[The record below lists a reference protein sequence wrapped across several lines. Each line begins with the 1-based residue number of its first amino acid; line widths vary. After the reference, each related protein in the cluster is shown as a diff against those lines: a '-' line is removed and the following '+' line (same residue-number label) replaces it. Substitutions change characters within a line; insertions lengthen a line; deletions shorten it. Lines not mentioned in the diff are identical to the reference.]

1 GWRKLVDQGF
11 IEDAAEML
19 KVMGH
24 PVRIKIAQC
33 LEPGEK
39 NVGEISQAIG
49 AAQAATSGHLK
60 AMRMRGLLDAR
71 REGACVYYSIAR
83 PEVYKIIHCI
93 REGAQR
99 AAGAQR
105 AVKAI

>member
-1 GWRKLVDQGF
+1 MDQCF

-24 PVRIKIAQC
+24 PMRIKIAQC
-33 LEPGEK
+33 LEPGAK

-49 AAQAATSGHLK
+49 AAQAATSQHLK
-60 AMRMRGLLDAR
+60 ALRMRGLLDAR

-93 REGAQR
+93 REGAER
-99 AAGAQR
+99 AAGTQEGAR
-105 AVKAI
+105 AL

>member
-1 GWRKLVDQGF
+1 MEQSFL
-11 IEDAAEML
+11 EDAAEML

-24 PVRIKIAQC
+24 PVRIKIAHC
-33 LEPGEK
+33 LEPGPK

-49 AAQAATSGHLK
+49 AAQAATSQHLK
-60 AMRMRGLLDAR
+60 AMRMRGLLEAK

-93 REGAQR
+93 RESADR
-99 AAGAQR
+99 AAGDQ
-105 AVKAI
+105 KAAKAL

>member
-1 GWRKLVDQGF
+1 MDQGF
-11 IEDAAEML
+11 IDDAAEML

-33 LEPGEK
+33 LEPGPK

-49 AAQAATSGHLK
+49 AAQAATSQHLK
-60 AMRMRGLLDAR
+60 AMRVRGLLDAR
-71 REGACVYYSIAR
+71 REGTCVYYSIAR

-93 REGAQR
+93 REGAER
-99 AAGAQR
+99 AAGDQ
-105 AVKAI
+105 KAAGAL

>member
-1 GWRKLVDQGF
+1 MDQCF
-11 IEDAAEML
+11 IDDAAEML

-24 PVRIKIAQC
+24 PMRIRIAQC
-33 LEPGEK
+33 LEPGAK

-49 AAQAATSGHLK
+49 AAQAATSQHLK
-60 AMRMRGLLDAR
+60 AMRVRGLLDAR

-93 REGAQR
+93 REGAER
-99 AAGAQR
+99 AAGPQAGAR
-105 AVKAI
+105 AI

>member
-1 GWRKLVDQGF
+1 MDQRF

-24 PVRIKIAQC
+24 PMRIRIAQC
-33 LEPGEK
+33 LEPGPK

-49 AAQAATSGHLK
+49 QAQAATSQHLK
-60 AMRMRGLLDAR
+60 AMRVRGLLDAR
-71 REGACVYYSIAR
+71 RDGSCVYYSIAR

-93 REGAQR
+93 REGAER

-105 AVKAI
+105 VARAL